1 MGPVHQYHG
10 NVEDH
15 LRIQPCTFHL
25 LIYGPN
31 ISEPHLLICQMRTIA
46 DQMRIVTGIRTP
58 LLAETLSFSLCY
70 CGKDRNQSDLQN
82 HRKLSRLHEAHWH
95 PAMKMLVLEIIS
107 KERAFQKS

>member
-15 LRIQPCTFHL
+15 LRIQPCMFHL

-46 DQMRIVTGIRTP
+46 DQMRIVTGIRNP
-58 LLAETLSFSLCY
+58 LLAGTLSFSLCY

-82 HRKLSRLHEAHWH
+82 HWKLHEAHWH
-95 PAMKMLVLEIIS
+95 PAMRMLVLEIIS

>member
-1 MGPVHQYHG
+1 MGLVHKYHG

-31 ISEPHLLICQMRTIA
+31 ISEPHLLICQIRTIA

-82 HRKLSRLHEAHWH
+82 HRKLPGLHEGHWH
-95 PAMKMLVLEIIS
+95 PAMRMLVLEIIS
-107 KERAFQKS
+107 KEQAFQKS